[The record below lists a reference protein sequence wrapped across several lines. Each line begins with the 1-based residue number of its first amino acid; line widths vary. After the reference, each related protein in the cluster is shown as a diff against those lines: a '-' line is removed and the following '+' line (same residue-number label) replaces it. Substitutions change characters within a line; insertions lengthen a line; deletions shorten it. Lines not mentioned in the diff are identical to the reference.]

1 MRYIRLTAVLLLAA
15 CGDGG
20 TTATSPPTPATPVA
34 TSITLSAT
42 TLSLASL
49 GETSQLTAT
58 VKDQNGATMSGATVT
73 WATSDAAVT
82 TVSSTG
88 LVTSVADGTATITA
102 TSGSASAT
110 ASVTVAQVA
119 ATLSLSDSTLTFA
132 SLADTIQLTATV
144 TDASGETISGATVT
158 WATSDA
164 AVATVSSTGLVTSIA
179 NGTATITAT
188 SGSLT
193 ATASVTVQ
201 LDVTGQYYVA
211 VGGVPRYRLS
221 LNQTESSVTFSLE
234 REGTSLTG
242 TGTVDGRSVSL
253 TTEGDA
259 PVSLTLSLEF
269 SAELTSFTGTWDYT
283 TTGQSSNGTVTGSTS
298 PWTTYDVTTKGLP
311 LLIEANYIDL
321 EPIDWVSLF
330 RSSSGHDFID
340 DFEVCRS
347 MKHYFNPIS
356 TVEWSEIEVYS
367 PINGTIVGWSNESDK
382 GTALTIES
390 SAFPGVAV
398 TAFHVSLTS
407 PPAIGDTVAAGDLL
421 GTHYGSE
428 SNSDIAVGIVT
439 PDGYMLV
446 SYFDVMT
453 DDVFRDYEARGASS
467 RSDFVITAAE
477 RDADPLTCEGE
488 EFSSSGT
495 LPQWFDLNVSS
506 SSSRPQ

>member
-1 MRYIRLTAVLLLAA
+1 MMRYFRLSVMVLLAA
-15 CGDGG
+15 CGGDS
-20 TTATSPPTPATPVA
+20 TTGPSSTPVA
-34 TSITLSAT
+34 TSIELSASELTFASVAAT
-42 TLSLASL
+42 T
-49 GETSQLTAT
+49 QLTAT
-58 VKDQNGATMSGATVT
+58 VKNQNGATMASATVT
-73 WATSDAAVT
+73 WT
-82 TVSSTG
+82 
-88 LVTSVADGTATITA
+88 
-102 TSGSASAT
+102 
-110 ASVTVAQVA
+110 
-119 ATLSLSDSTLTFA
+119 
-132 SLADTIQLTATV
+132 
-144 TDASGETISGATVT
+144 
-158 WATSDA
+158 TSDA
-164 AVATVSSTGLVTSIA
+164 AVATVSSTGLVTSVT

-188 SGSLT
+188 NGSLT

-242 TGTVDGRSVSL
+242 TGTIDGRSVSL
-253 TTEGDA
+253 TTEENA
-259 PVSLTLSLEF
+259 SVSLTLSLEF
-269 SAELTSFTGTWDYT
+269 SAELTSLTGTWDYT
-283 TTGQSSNGTVTGSTS
+283 TTEQSSNGTVTGSTS

-356 TVEWSEIEVYS
+356 TVEWSEIEIYS
-367 PINGTIVGWSNESDK
+367 PINGTIVGWTNDGDK
-382 GTALTIES
+382 GTAITIES

-407 PPAIGDTVAAGDLL
+407 PPAIGDTVAAGDRL

-428 SNSDIAVGIVT
+428 SNSDIAVGIVK

-453 DDVFRDYEARGASS
+453 DDVFWDYEARGASS

-495 LPQWFDLNVSS
+495 LPQWFNL
-506 SSSRPQ
+506 

>member
-1 MRYIRLTAVLLLAA
+1 VWLVATGGLGASGLLLWRISRGGPHISRMRYFRLSVMVLLAA
-15 CGDGG
+15 CGGDS
-20 TTATSPPTPATPVA
+20 TTGPSSTPVA
-34 TSITLSAT
+34 TSIELSASELTFASVAAT
-42 TLSLASL
+42 T
-49 GETSQLTAT
+49 QLTAT
-58 VKDQNGATMSGATVT
+58 VKNQNGATMPSATVT
-73 WATSDAAVT
+73 WT
-82 TVSSTG
+82 
-88 LVTSVADGTATITA
+88 
-102 TSGSASAT
+102 
-110 ASVTVAQVA
+110 
-119 ATLSLSDSTLTFA
+119 
-132 SLADTIQLTATV
+132 
-144 TDASGETISGATVT
+144 
-158 WATSDA
+158 TSDA
-164 AVATVSSTGLVTSIA
+164 AVATVSSTGLVTSVA

-211 VGGVPRYRLS
+211 VGGVSRYRLS

-242 TGTVDGRSVSL
+242 TGTIDGRSVSL
-253 TTEGDA
+253 TTEENA
-259 PVSLTLSLEF
+259 SVSFTLSLEF
-269 SAELTSFTGTWDYT
+269 SAELTSLTGTWDHT
-283 TTGQSSNGTVTGSTS
+283 TTEQSSNGTVTGSTS

-321 EPIDWVSLF
+321 ESIDWVSLF

-347 MKHYFNPIS
+347 MKHYFNPIA

-367 PINGTIVGWSNESDK
+367 PINGTIVGWTNDGDK
-382 GTALTIES
+382 GTAITIES

-407 PPAIGDTVAAGDLL
+407 PPAIGDTVAAGDRL

-428 SNSDIAVGIVT
+428 SNSDIAVGIVK

-495 LPQWFDLNVSS
+495 LPQWFDL
-506 SSSRPQ
+506 